1 MGTMSEPRHE
11 LAELLAKREVSDEL
25 SAIVESVLADARA
38 GLSSRW
44 PKTMR
49 VFELMADR
57 LQADARMLHEAI
69 DEIDALRAE
78 VRRLRREILEAR
90 QEGRPPGGVLA
101 EAARWI
107 SLAIERA
114 TVLYWSRLA
123 SRRAVEFARHCVGRA
138 R

>member
-38 GLSSRW
+38 GSGPRRS
-44 PKTMR
+44 KTMR

-57 LQADARMLHEAI
+57 LQADARLMHEAI

-78 VRRLRREILEAR
+78 VRRLRKEILQAR
-90 QEGRPPGGVLA
+90 QDGRPPEGYWLKPPGG
-101 EAARWI
+101 
-107 SLAIERA
+107 
-114 TVLYWSRLA
+114 
-123 SRRAVEFARHCVGRA
+123 
-138 R
+138 